1 LVFYLFYPDLYPKKV
16 GRQRVGNRSLP
27 FFSPRIGCIIGGM
40 IASAA
45 TPPDESPLLTP
56 REAAARLSVS
66 EKTLHRLSAPK
77 GTIPVVRIGTRGVRF
92 TPAALNQW
100 IADQQAASL
109 AQTRPSKHNGRRT
122 HDHDS

>member
-1 LVFYLFYPDLYPKKV
+1 VRHFRARFSGKTAHGSARNY
-16 GRQRVGNRSLP
+16 RAP
-27 FFSPRIGCIIGGM
+27 FSCAPIGCIIGGM
-40 IASAA
+40 IESAT
-45 TPPDESPLLTP
+45 TPHVESPLLTP

-77 GTIPVVRIGTRGVRF
+77 GTIPVVRIGKRGVRF

-109 AQTRPSKHNGRRT
+109 AQAPASKHNGRRT